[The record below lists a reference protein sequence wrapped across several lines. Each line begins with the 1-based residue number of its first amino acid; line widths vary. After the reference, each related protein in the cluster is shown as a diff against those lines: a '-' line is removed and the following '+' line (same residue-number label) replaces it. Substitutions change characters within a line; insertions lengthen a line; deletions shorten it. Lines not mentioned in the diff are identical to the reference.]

1 MPSFRF
7 LLNKYVERVYQ
18 NAIAGQALAILI
30 IKCSRLIS
38 RIPYGLYCFRIGEI
52 SKSLQTLKKVNLNV
66 NNVYIYIARSEEILK
81 KLDDSS
87 KIHLSKE
94 SNYEKSEFNHIII
107 FACHS
112 NGYFHP
118 NGYAFRTKEIATAL
132 TDSQIEIHAMTRLGY
147 PWDLA
152 EHMQAEKVKTTKF
165 GDLEFKHFE
174 DKERS
179 IAGPESIY
187 IERYAE
193 IIAEEAQKSHSS
205 VIHAHS
211 NYINGHAA
219 AQAGNRLG
227 IPSVFEMRGLW
238 HLSRA
243 VKEPIFEGTEHY
255 QYLEKMEIEAAM
267 LCDHVVTLNH
277 SLKSWLISKGVDE
290 SKISVVPNSVHLRNE
305 DTLQNKTKD
314 VYTFGF
320 AGSITAY
327 EGLDDLVEAI
337 RLLKNKGVPIQL
349 RVAGSGSYF
358 STLKKLVTDY
368 KLEKQIKLLGRIP
381 NSAIEEF
388 YKTVDAIV
396 IPRKDY
402 KVTRLVTPLKLV
414 EAMNYGKPVVCS
426 DLSALKEVIS
436 DGVDGILFQS
446 GSVEDLVL
454 KLQDLINRP
463 DKGLSLARAAHEKI
477 ANDFNW
483 EKSAMGYLKIYN
495 GFYNSDSK

>member
-1 MPSFRF
+1 MTSLRF
-7 LLNKYVERVYQ
+7 FFNKFIKLVYQ
-18 NAIAGQALAILI
+18 NAIDGQALAILVL
-30 IKCSRLIS
+30 KYSRLIS

-52 SKSLQTLKKVNLNV
+52 SKSLKTLKKSKFNAHNVNLS
-66 NNVYIYIARSEEILK
+66 IARSKEILK
-81 KLDDSS
+81 KLDGSN
-87 KIHLSKE
+87 KIYLSKE
-94 SNYEKSEFNHIII
+94 CNYEKSEFNHSII

-132 TDSQIEIHAMTRLGY
+132 SNSQVEIHAMTRLGY

-152 EHMQAEKVKTTKF
+152 EHIQTEKVKTTKF

-187 IERYAE
+187 IQRYAE

-243 VKEPIFEGTEHY
+243 VKEPIFQGTEHY

-267 LCDHVVTLNH
+267 LCDRVVTLNQ
-277 SLKSWLISKGVDE
+277 SLKSWLISKGVEE

-305 DTLQNKTKD
+305 DYIHSQTND

-327 EGLDDLVEAI
+327 EGLDDLIEAI
-337 RLLKNKGVPIQL
+337 RLLKNKGVPIKL
-349 RVAGSGSYF
+349 RVAGSGTYF

-426 DLSALKEVIS
+426 NLPALKEVVS
-436 DGVDGILFQS
+436 DGIDGLLFQS
-446 GSVEDLVL
+446 GSAADLALTLEDLMA
-454 KLQDLINRP
+454 RP

-483 EKSAMGYLKIYN
+483 QKSAKEYLKIYN
-495 GFYNSDSK
+495 NFYNKTE

>member
-1 MPSFRF
+1 MPPFRY
-7 LLNKYVERVYQ
+7 LLNKYTELIFKD
-18 NAIAGQALAILI
+18 AIAEKGYAKIILN
-30 IKCSRLIS
+30 IS
-38 RIPYGLYCFRIGEI
+38 NFFSNIPNGLYFFRVGKI
-52 SKSLQTLKKVNLNV
+52 SKSLNLLKKSNQNIAVVKTCIDRSTEIIFKLSKPGTLKIQTHELLLNCFN
-66 NNVYIYIARSEEILK
+66 NNVL
-81 KLDDSS
+81 
-87 KIHLSKE
+87 
-94 SNYEKSEFNHIII
+94 

-152 EHMQAEKVKTTKF
+152 EHMQTEKVKTTKF

-179 IAGPESIY
+179 IVGPESIY
-187 IERYAE
+187 IQRYAE

-267 LCDHVVTLNH
+267 LCDHVVTLNQ

-290 SKISVVPNSVHLRNE
+290 SKISIVPNSVHLRNE
-305 DTLQNKTKD
+305 DYIHSQTND

-327 EGLDDLVEAI
+327 EGLDDLIEAI
-337 RLLKNKGVPIQL
+337 RLLKNKGVPIKL
-349 RVAGSGSYF
+349 RVAGSGTYF

-426 DLSALKEVIS
+426 NLPALKEVVS
-436 DGVDGILFQS
+436 DGIDGLLFQS
-446 GSVEDLVL
+446 GSAADLALTLEDLMA
-454 KLQDLINRP
+454 RP

-483 EKSAMGYLKIYN
+483 QKSAKEYLKIYN
-495 GFYNSDSK
+495 NFYNKTE

>member
-1 MPSFRF
+1 M
-7 LLNKYVERVYQ
+7 
-18 NAIAGQALAILI
+18 
-30 IKCSRLIS
+30 
-38 RIPYGLYCFRIGEI
+38 
-52 SKSLQTLKKVNLNV
+52 QT
-66 NNVYIYIARSEEILK
+66 
-81 KLDDSS
+81 
-87 KIHLSKE
+87 
-94 SNYEKSEFNHIII
+94 
-107 FACHS
+107 
-112 NGYFHP
+112 
-118 NGYAFRTKEIATAL
+118 
-132 TDSQIEIHAMTRLGY
+132 
-147 PWDLA
+147 
-152 EHMQAEKVKTTKF
+152 EKVKTTKF
-165 GDLEFKHFE
+165 GDLEFRHFE

-243 VKEPIFEGTEHY
+243 VKEPIFVGTEHY

-267 LCDHVVTLNH
+267 LCDRVVTLNQ

-305 DTLQNKTKD
+305 DYIQSQTND

-426 DLSALKEVIS
+426 DLPALKEVIS

-446 GSVEDLVL
+446 DSVEDLVL

-463 DKGLSLARAAHEKI
+463 DKGLSLASAAHEKI

-483 EKSAMGYLKIYN
+483 EKSAMGYLNIYN
-495 GFYNSDSK
+495 GFYNSDSN

>member
-1 MPSFRF
+1 MPSFRY
-7 LLNKYVERVYQ
+7 LLNKYAELIFKDAMANKGY
-18 NAIAGQALAILI
+18 AMSILHNS
-30 IKCSRLIS
+30 KVFSN
-38 RIPYGLYCFRIGEI
+38 IPYGLWLFRIGEI
-52 SKSLQTLKKVNLNV
+52 SKSLNLLNKVYLNISV
-66 NNVYIYIARSEEILK
+66 VKISIDRSDEIIAKLNQSKFEILNPI
-81 KLDDSS
+81 DFHWTRFNN
-87 KIHLSKE
+87 KIL
-94 SNYEKSEFNHIII
+94 

-112 NGYFHP
+112 NGYFHF

-152 EHMQAEKVKTTKF
+152 EHMKAEKVKTTKF

-187 IERYAE
+187 IQRYAE

-267 LCDHVVTLNH
+267 LCDHVVTLNQ

-290 SKISVVPNSVHLRNE
+290 SKISIVPNSVHLRNE
-305 DTLQNKTKD
+305 DYIHSQTND

-337 RLLKNKGVPIQL
+337 RLLKNKGVPIKL
-349 RVAGSGSYF
+349 RVAGSGTYF

-426 DLSALKEVIS
+426 NLPALKEVVS
-436 DGVDGILFQS
+436 DGIDGLLFQS
-446 GSVEDLVL
+446 GSAADLALTLEDLMA
-454 KLQDLINRP
+454 RP

-483 EKSAMGYLKIYN
+483 QKSAKEYLKIYN
-495 GFYNSDSK
+495 NFYNKTE